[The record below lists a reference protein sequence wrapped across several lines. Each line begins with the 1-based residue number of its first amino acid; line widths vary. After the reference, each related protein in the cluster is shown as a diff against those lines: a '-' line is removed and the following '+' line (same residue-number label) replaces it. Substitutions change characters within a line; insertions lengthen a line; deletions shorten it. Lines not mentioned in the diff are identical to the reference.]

1 MLCCMA
7 ATRTQVYLT
16 QEQRQ
21 RIDELAASRGLTL
34 AAVVRLALDDFL
46 EEAAPSAEP
55 ALASTFGALPDIA
68 PPSRDDW
75 DRG

>member
-1 MLCCMA
+1 MA

-16 QEQRQ
+16 EEQRQ
-21 RIDELAASRGLTL
+21 RIDELAARRGLTL

-46 EEAAPSAEP
+46 EDEAPNPEAV
-55 ALASTFGALPDIA
+55 LASTFGAVPDIE
-68 PPSRDDW
+68 PPSRDEW